1 MLDSENI
8 HDRIMQLEASDR
20 KLQQEVGSL
29 HTRLDTALITLTHN
43 VNSLT
48 DAIRALQESQSQ
60 TTALQHSMILL
71 TERASV
77 VPKMQDEINSLVISR
92 ATDNVVL
99 KAIRFL
105 ASALVVAV
113 ITAAAAI
120 ITQTQ

>member
-43 VNSLT
+43 VNNLT

-77 VPKMQDEINSLVISR
+77 VPKMQEEVNSLIISR

-99 KAIRFL
+99 RGIRFL
-105 ASALVVAV
+105 AGALVVAV
-113 ITAAAAI
+113 ITAAVAI
-120 ITQTQ
+120 ITNT

>member
-43 VNSLT
+43 VNNLT

-77 VPKMQDEINSLVISR
+77 VPKMQEEVNSLIISR

-99 KAIRFL
+99 RGIRFL
-105 ASALVVAV
+105 AGALVVAV
-113 ITAAAAI
+113 ITASVAI
-120 ITQTQ
+120 VTKT

>member
-43 VNSLT
+43 VNNLT
-48 DAIRALQESQSQ
+48 EAIRALQESQSQ

-77 VPKMQDEINSLVISR
+77 VPKMQEEVNSLIISR
-92 ATDNVVL
+92 ATDDVVL
-99 KAIRFL
+99 KGIRFL
-105 ASALVVAV
+105 AGALVVAV
-113 ITAAAAI
+113 ITAAVAI
-120 ITQTQ
+120 VTKT

>member
-43 VNSLT
+43 VNNLT
-48 DAIRALQESQSQ
+48 EAIRALQESQCQ

-71 TERASV
+71 TERAAV
-77 VPKMQDEINSLVISR
+77 VPKMQEEVTSLIISR

-99 KAIRFL
+99 RGIRFL
-105 ASALVVAV
+105 GASIVVAV
-113 ITAAAAI
+113 ITAAVAI
-120 ITQTQ
+120 ITNT

>member
-43 VNSLT
+43 VNNLT
-48 DAIRALQESQSQ
+48 EAIRALQESQSQ

-77 VPKMQDEINSLVISR
+77 VPKMQEEVNSLIISR

-99 KAIRFL
+99 KGIRFL
-105 ASALVVAV
+105 AASLVVAV
-113 ITAAAAI
+113 ITAAVAI
-120 ITQTQ
+120 ITNT

>member
-43 VNSLT
+43 VNNLT

-77 VPKMQDEINSLVISR
+77 VPKMQEEVNSLIISR

-99 KAIRFL
+99 RGIRFL
-105 ASALVVAV
+105 AGALVVAV
-113 ITAAAAI
+113 ITAAVAI
-120 ITQTQ
+120 VTKT

>member
-43 VNSLT
+43 VNNLT

-77 VPKMQDEINSLVISR
+77 VPKMQEEVNSLIISR

-99 KAIRFL
+99 KGIRFL
-105 ASALVVAV
+105 AGALVVAV
-113 ITAAAAI
+113 ITAAVAI
-120 ITQTQ
+120 VTNT

>member
-8 HDRIMQLEASDR
+8 HDRIMQLEASDK

-43 VNSLT
+43 VNNLT
-48 DAIRALQESQSQ
+48 EAIRALQESQSQ

-77 VPKMQDEINSLVISR
+77 VPKIQEEVNSLIISR

-99 KAIRFL
+99 RGIRFL
-105 ASALVVAV
+105 AGALVAAV
-113 ITAAAAI
+113 ITAAIAI
-120 ITQTQ
+120 VTNT

>member
-43 VNSLT
+43 VNNLT
-48 DAIRALQESQSQ
+48 EAIRALQESQSQ
-60 TTALQHSMILL
+60 TTALQHSLIIL

-77 VPKMQDEINSLVISR
+77 VPKMQEEVNSLIISR

-99 KAIRFL
+99 KGIRFL
-105 ASALVVAV
+105 GASLVVAV
-113 ITAAAAI
+113 ITAVITI
-120 ITQTQ
+120 ITKT

>member
-29 HTRLDTALITLTHN
+29 HNRLDTALITLTHN
-43 VNSLT
+43 VNNLT
-48 DAIRALQESQSQ
+48 EAIRALQESQSQ

-77 VPKMQDEINSLVISR
+77 VPKMQEELNSLIISR

-99 KAIRFL
+99 KGIRFL
-105 ASALVVAV
+105 AGALVVAV
-113 ITAAAAI
+113 ITAAVAI
-120 ITQTQ
+120 ITNT

>member
-8 HDRIMQLEASDR
+8 HDRIMQLEASDK

-43 VNSLT
+43 VNNLT
-48 DAIRALQESQSQ
+48 EAIRALQESQSQ

-77 VPKMQDEINSLVISR
+77 VPKIQEEVNSLIISR

-99 KAIRFL
+99 RGIRFL
-105 ASALVVAV
+105 AGALVVAV
-113 ITAAAAI
+113 ITAAIAI
-120 ITQTQ
+120 VTNT

>member
-43 VNSLT
+43 VNNLT
-48 DAIRALQESQSQ
+48 EAIRALQESQSQ

-77 VPKMQDEINSLVISR
+77 VPKMQEEVNSLIISR

-99 KAIRFL
+99 KGIRFL
-105 ASALVVAV
+105 AGALVVAV
-113 ITAAAAI
+113 ITAAVAI
-120 ITQTQ
+120 VTKT

>member
-43 VNSLT
+43 VNNLT
-48 DAIRALQESQSQ
+48 EAIRALQESQSQ

-77 VPKMQDEINSLVISR
+77 VPKMQEEVNSLIISR

-99 KAIRFL
+99 KGIRFL
-105 ASALVVAV
+105 AGALVVAV
-113 ITAAAAI
+113 ITAAVAI
-120 ITQTQ
+120 VTNT

>member
-43 VNSLT
+43 VNNLT
-48 DAIRALQESQSQ
+48 EAIRALQESQSQ

-77 VPKMQDEINSLVISR
+77 VPKMQEEVNGLIISR

-99 KAIRFL
+99 KGIRFL
-105 ASALVVAV
+105 AGALVVAV
-113 ITAAAAI
+113 ITAAIAI
-120 ITQTQ
+120 VTKT